1 MGKEMIYN
9 LGNRIVNNY
18 LISTNDGYILID
30 TGYENGFKR
39 FKKKIASLG
48 IDPKKIKYIFLT
60 HAHDDH
66 AGFLNDVLDVTN
78 ARVILHPEAVEVLK
92 RGQNPFDGGCAGRL
106 AYAFCL
112 ILKIFGKGEHRFPV
126 IREEY
131 LNRLV
136 TTDSEE
142 FRSLKHE
149 FRVIE
154 TPGHTTDHI
163 ALLMDDIMF
172 CGDAS
177 MNGFPSIRRVI
188 IWIENKEQYKRSWE
202 KIIDLD
208 PQILFPAHGKPFKT
222 SDLKKYLPYLG
233 KIKLYTLKQKR
244 KL

>member
-1 MGKEMIYN
+1 MIYN

-92 RGQNPFDGGCAGRL
+92 RGQNPFDGGYAGRL

-208 PQILFPAHGKPFKT
+208 PQIIFPAHGKPFKT
-222 SDLKKYLPYLG
+222 SDLKKYLPYLD
-233 KIKLYTLKQKR
+233 KIKLYTLKQEGN
-244 KL
+244 